1 MIKWRKD
8 KKARKRCGNGKNSD
22 KKETRHDERVEI
34 EMWERKKRS
43 TGEKKKYKRKKEVQ
57 EKKRSTGE
65 KRN

>member
-34 EMWERKKRS
+34 EM
-43 TGEKKKYKRKKEVQ
+43 
-57 EKKRSTGE
+57 
-65 KRN
+65 